1 MTKFRLNR
9 IIEVKEKLIEDK
21 ERELEETLSVMNDIV
36 MNIRETEKNI
46 EKNYTELTMSS
57 LRGSDFTILKDYL
70 SFLENQKECLLDEKG
85 NIQKRIDQ
93 LRVDIVELMK
103 ELKMLETLKS
113 KAYKAMKKTESRKMQ
128 KSLDAMAL
136 RIEERRV

>member
-21 ERELEETLSVMNDIV
+21 ERELEETDSVLNDIV
-36 MNIRETEKNI
+36 VNIDTTEKNI
-46 EKNYTELTMSS
+46 EKNYNKLTVSS
-57 LRGSDFTILKDYL
+57 LSGSDFTILKDYL
-70 SFLENQKECLLDEKG
+70 SFLENRKECLLDEKE
-85 NIQKRIDQ
+85 NVQKRIHQ
-93 LRVDIVELMK
+93 LRVDIAELMK

-128 KSLDAMAL
+128 KNLDAMAL
-136 RIEERRV
+136 RIEARRA